1 MEISLG
7 VCEMLYR
14 KEWRLLLN
22 EHGGR
27 SRAAEATPNYGEG
40 WSGNYELRQFRGGKK
55 GSDGG
60 GPHSGWPA
68 RNAEKI
74 RATFGERRQGRSW

>member
-1 MEISLG
+1 
-7 VCEMLYR
+7 
-14 KEWRLLLN
+14 
-22 EHGGR
+22 
-27 SRAAEATPNYGEG
+27 
-40 WSGNYELRQFRGGKK
+40 LRQFGGGKK